1 MQWIQQKK
9 CLLIMSKIKVTNA
22 RKRFS
27 QNFLHDKNI
36 INKIINAINPKLS
49 DHILEI
55 GPGHGALT
63 YALLDK
69 VNFIE
74 VIEIDRD
81 LAKLMVEDERSD
93 KILLHRTDA
102 LKYDF
107 SSSYNNKKI
116 RLVGN
121 LPYHISTPLIF
132 HIIKYNQCF
141 SDLHLML
148 QKEVAERVVSQ
159 PNSKIYGR
167 LSIAIQARCTVE
179 KCFDIKP
186 NAFYP
191 APKVMSSI
199 IKLIPKT
206 PLEEQIDIELN
217 QILIA
222 AFNQRRKK
230 IINSLKGLLTINQI
244 EEANIDPESRPEN
257 LTVNDFLNL
266 SKVRNH

>member
-1 MQWIQQKK
+1 MP
-9 CLLIMSKIKVTNA
+9 KITKS

-36 INKIINAINPKLS
+36 INKIINVIKPTLK
-49 DHILEI
+49 DHVLEI
-55 GPGHGALT
+55 GPGYGALT

-69 VNFIE
+69 AGFIE

-81 LAKLMVEDERSD
+81 LAKLMREDQRSD
-93 KILLHRTDA
+93 KILLHQTDA
-102 LKYDF
+102 LKYNF

-132 HIIKYNQCF
+132 HIIKHNQYF
-141 SDLHLML
+141 SDMHLML

-167 LSIAIQARCTVE
+167 LSIAIQARCNVE
-179 KCFDIKP
+179 KIFDIKP

-199 IKLIPKT
+199 IKLTPKV
-206 PLEEQIDIELN
+206 PLEDQIDIELN

-230 IINSLKGLLTINQI
+230 ILNSLKELLTIDQI
-244 EEANIDPESRPEN
+244 KKASIDPESRPEN
-257 LTVNDFLNL
+257 LTVDDFLSL
-266 SKVRNH
+266 SKARKQ

>member
-1 MQWIQQKK
+1 
-9 CLLIMSKIKVTNA
+9 
-22 RKRFS
+22 
-27 QNFLHDKNI
+27 
-36 INKIINAINPKLS
+36 
-49 DHILEI
+49 
-55 GPGHGALT
+55 
-63 YALLDK
+63 
-69 VNFIE
+69 
-74 VIEIDRD
+74 
-81 LAKLMVEDERSD
+81 
-93 KILLHRTDA
+93 
-102 LKYDF
+102 
-107 SSSYNNKKI
+107 
-116 RLVGN
+116 
-121 LPYHISTPLIF
+121 
-132 HIIKYNQCF
+132 
-141 SDLHLML
+141 ML

-230 IINSLKGLLTINQI
+230 IINSLKGLLTIDQI
-244 EEANIDPESRPEN
+244 KEANIDPESRPEN

>member
-1 MQWIQQKK
+1 MLFKF
-9 CLLIMSKIKVTNA
+9 NHA
-22 RKRFS
+22 
-27 QNFLHDKNI
+27 
-36 INKIINAINPKLS
+36 
-49 DHILEI
+49 
-55 GPGHGALT
+55 
-63 YALLDK
+63 
-69 VNFIE
+69 
-74 VIEIDRD
+74 
-81 LAKLMVEDERSD
+81 
-93 KILLHRTDA
+93 
-102 LKYDF
+102 
-107 SSSYNNKKI
+107 SYNNKKI

-230 IINSLKGLLTINQI
+230 IINSLKGLLTIDQI
-244 EEANIDPESRPEN
+244 KKANIDPESRPEN
-257 LTVNDFLNL
+257 LTVDDFLSL
-266 SKVRNH
+266 SKARNN

>member
-1 MQWIQQKK
+1 MPKAK
-9 CLLIMSKIKVTNA
+9 TVKA

-36 INKIINAINPKLS
+36 INKIINLINPKIK

-55 GPGHGALT
+55 GPGRGALT

-81 LAKLMVEDERSD
+81 LARLMIDDQRSD
-93 KILLHRTDA
+93 KILLHQTDA
-102 LKYDF
+102 LKYNF

-132 HIIKYNQCF
+132 HIIKYNQYF
-141 SDLHLML
+141 SDIHLML
-148 QKEVAERVVSQ
+148 QKEVAERMVSQ

-167 LSIAIQARCTVE
+167 LSIAIQARCNIE
-179 KCFDIKP
+179 KFFDIKP

-191 APKVMSSI
+191 TPKVLSSI
-199 IKLIPKT
+199 IKLTPKA
-206 PLEEQIDIELN
+206 PLEDHINIELN

-230 IINSLKGLLTINQI
+230 IANSLKSLLTTDQI
-244 EEANIDPESRPEN
+244 RKANIDPESRPEN
-257 LTVNDFLNL
+257 LTVDDFLNL
-266 SKVRNH
+266 SRSRNK

>member
-1 MQWIQQKK
+1 MPIAKT
-9 CLLIMSKIKVTNA
+9 IKA

-36 INKIINAINPKLS
+36 INKIINLIDPKIK

-55 GPGHGALT
+55 GPGRGALT

-69 VNFIE
+69 VEFIE
-74 VIEIDRD
+74 VIEIDKD
-81 LAKLMVEDERSD
+81 LAKLMIDDQRSD
-93 KILLHRTDA
+93 KILLHQKDA
-102 LKYDF
+102 LKYNF

-132 HIIKYNQCF
+132 NIIKHNQYF
-141 SDLHLML
+141 SDMHLML

-167 LSIAIQARCTVE
+167 LSIAIQARCNV
-179 KCFDIKP
+179 KKIFDIKP

-199 IKLIPKT
+199 IKLTPKA
-206 PLEEQIDIELN
+206 PLEDQINIELN

-230 IINSLKGLLTINQI
+230 ILNSLKELLTIDQI
-244 EEANIDPESRPEN
+244 KKVNIDPESRPEN
-257 LTVNDFLNL
+257 LTVDDFLNL
-266 SKVRNH
+266 SKARKQ

>member
-81 LAKLMVEDERSD
+81 LAKLMIEDERSD

-199 IKLIPKT
+199 IKLIPKI

-230 IINSLKGLLTINQI
+230 IINSLKGLLTIDQI
-244 EEANIDPESRPEN
+244 KEANIDPESRPEN

>member
-1 MQWIQQKK
+1 MPKAK
-9 CLLIMSKIKVTNA
+9 TVKA
-22 RKRFS
+22 RQRFS

-36 INKIINAINPKLS
+36 INKIINLIDPKIK

-55 GPGHGALT
+55 GPGRGALT

-81 LAKLMVEDERSD
+81 LARLMIDDQRSD
-93 KILLHRTDA
+93 KILLHQTDA
-102 LKYDF
+102 LKYNF

-132 HIIKYNQCF
+132 HIIKYNQYF
-141 SDLHLML
+141 SDIHLML
-148 QKEVAERVVSQ
+148 QKEVAERMVSQ

-167 LSIAIQARCTVE
+167 LSIAIQARCNIE
-179 KCFDIKP
+179 KFFDIKP

-191 APKVMSSI
+191 TPKVLSSI
-199 IKLIPKT
+199 IKLTPKA
-206 PLEEQIDIELN
+206 PLEDHINIELN

-230 IINSLKGLLTINQI
+230 IANSLKSLLTTDQI
-244 EEANIDPESRPEN
+244 RKANIDPESRPEN
-257 LTVNDFLNL
+257 LTVDDFLNL
-266 SKVRNH
+266 SRSRNK

>member
-1 MQWIQQKK
+1 MRWIQQKK
-9 CLLIMSKIKVTNA
+9 CQLVMPEVKVTNA

-36 INKIINAINPKLS
+36 INKIINVISPKLK

-69 VNFIE
+69 INFIE

-81 LAKLMVEDERSD
+81 LAKLMIEDQRSE
-93 KILLHRTDA
+93 KILLHQTDA
-102 LKYDF
+102 LKYNF
-107 SSSYNNKKI
+107 SSSYKNQKM

-132 HIIKYNQCF
+132 HIIKYNQYF
-141 SDLHLML
+141 SDIHLML

-167 LSIAIQARCTVE
+167 LSVAIQARCNVE
-179 KCFDIKP
+179 KFFDIKP

-199 IKLIPKT
+199 IKLTPKA
-206 PLEEQIDIELN
+206 PLEDQIDIELN

-230 IINSLKGLLTINQI
+230 ITNSLKGLLTIDQI
-244 EEANIDPESRPEN
+244 KKANINPESRPEN
-257 LTVNDFLNL
+257 LTVDDFLSL
-266 SKVRNH
+266 SKARNK

>member
-55 GPGHGALT
+55 GPGHGELS

-74 VIEIDRD
+74 VIEIDRA
-81 LAKLMVEDERSD
+81 LANLMIEDERSD
-93 KILLHRTDA
+93 KILLHQTDA

-186 NAFYP
+186 SAFYP

-230 IINSLKGLLTINQI
+230 IINSLKGLLTIDQI
-244 EEANIDPESRPEN
+244 KEANIDPESRPEN

>member
-81 LAKLMVEDERSD
+81 LAKLMIEDERSD
-93 KILLHRTDA
+93 KILLHQTDA

-121 LPYHISTPLIF
+121 LHYHISPPLIF

-230 IINSLKGLLTINQI
+230 IINSLKGLLTIDQI
-244 EEANIDPESRPEN
+244 KEANIDHESRPEN
-257 LTVNDFLNL
+257 LTVNYFLNL

>member
-36 INKIINAINPKLS
+36 INKIINAINPKLR

-55 GPGHGALT
+55 GPGHVALN

-81 LAKLMVEDERSD
+81 LAKLMIEDERSD
-93 KILLHRTDA
+93 KILLHQTDA
-102 LKYDF
+102 LKYEF
-107 SSSYNNKKI
+107 SSSYKNKKF

-141 SDLHLML
+141 SDMHLML

-230 IINSLKGLLTINQI
+230 IINSLKGLLTIDQI
-244 EEANIDPESRPEN
+244 KEANIDPESRPEN